1 MYCPNCGANSK
12 DGAQFCENCG
22 APLQTYN
29 GNPNMNYSNN
39 MNYNQGYQQAPFM
52 VSKEVE
58 KKFTTLLICCILEL
72 VCCNQIFGGIALVF
86 AILGKNALS
95 SGDIAKYEKDTKTA
109 KTILIVG
116 VILSLVCGILYTGFF
131 GFSILA
137 EL

>member
-1 MYCPNCGANSK
+1 
-12 DGAQFCENCG
+12 
-22 APLQTYN
+22 
-29 GNPNMNYSNN
+29 

-58 KKFTTLLICCILEL
+58 KNFTTLLICCILEL